1 MPLVNATPNGRYIG
15 IKSDGKFHEKVDE
28 NTPGAVLRKYEV
40 KDKHGNVTT
49 GEKWE
54 LLYRAI
60 EKMRIVKIEF
70 ETGEYGENILTT
82 FSDGEEEI
90 TWSEGTGTNFGTDYM
105 KKLPNVDFSYPVA
118 VMPYSFEDE
127 RGKERR
133 GVSIYQNGDKIVNF
147 FWDAEAATTCNGFPQ
162 PEGDK
167 EMYDS
172 DDWKVYFIGVR
183 KFLVAHIKEHVVPKV
198 LEAEPKEWPSEAEI
212 AEKFDKTPQDDVTYA
227 SSMPTIEYPEGGEKP
242 PF

>member
-1 MPLVNATPNGRYIG
+1 MLTSATPNGRYIG

-28 NTPGAVLRKYEV
+28 GTEGAVLRKYEL
-40 KDKHGNVTT
+40 KDGTK

-54 LLYRAI
+54 LLYRSI
-60 EKMRIVKIEF
+60 EKVRITKIEF
-70 ETGEYGENILTT
+70 ETGDFGENILTT
-82 FSDGEEEI
+82 FSDGKDEV

-118 VMPYSFEDE
+118 VMPYAFEDE

-133 GVSIYQNGDKIVNF
+133 GVSIYQNGDKITNF
-147 FWDAEAATTCNGFPQ
+147 FWDSEAGTTCNGFPQ

-167 EMYDS
+167 ELYDS

-183 KFLVAHIKEHVVPKV
+183 KFLVAFIKENVVPKV
-198 LEAEPKEWPSEAEI
+198 RAAEPKEWPIAEEI
-212 AEKFDKTPQDDVTYA
+212 EGEKFDKTPVPGKTYA
-227 SSMPTIEYPEGGEKP
+227 SSNPSLDQGEEIRPEDV